1 MTTID
6 QFIAPLLACQV
17 IPGDIRKDQSGLPLT
32 AGIPAVNELHD
43 QVHLIP
49 DGSLLLGMT
58 EEGQPL
64 LLDLYDP
71 APGPLLVAG
80 DSGSGKTAFLQS
92 LAQAAN
98 LRDPGEVQFGV
109 LTPFPEEWASQ
120 ETMPDCLGI
129 WPACHPSTGNFLS
142 RLASWSGVLKQTR
155 QVVLVLVDGLE
166 LLTSGSPHTLNE
178 LRWLLAHGPQG
189 HIWPV
194 VTVNPGR
201 MIHFADWLDYFETH
215 IHGQV
220 KRSQTAHLLVSDL
233 NINLDGLLPGRQ
245 FVFSRPAG
253 STKFWLP
260 GVN

>member
-1 MTTID
+1 MTT
-6 QFIAPLLACQV
+6 ANPVVTPLLTYQD
-17 IPGDIRKDQSGLPLT
+17 IPEGFRQEQAGLSIS
-32 AGIPAVNELHD
+32 AGIPAGKIPLD
-43 QVHLIP
+43 QVALNQP
-49 DGSLLLGMT
+49 GSLLLGMT
-58 EEGQPL
+58 EQGQPL

-80 DSGSGKTAFLQS
+80 DSGCGKTTLLQS
-92 LAQAAN
+92 LAQAAS
-98 LRDPGEVQFGV
+98 LRDPGEIQFGV
-109 LTPFPEEWASQ
+109 LTPFPEQWAAQ

-129 WPACHPSTGNFLS
+129 WSTFHPSTGNFLS
-142 RLASWSGVLKQTR
+142 RLASWAGVLRQTR
-155 QVVLVLVDGLE
+155 QAVLVLVDGLE
-166 LLTSGSPHTLNE
+166 LITAGSPHTLNE

-194 VTVNPGR
+194 VAVNPGR
-201 MIHFADWLDYFETH
+201 MPYFADWLDYFETH

-245 FVFSRPAG
+245 FIFSRPAG